1 MNSENATLRSQLE
14 KFGDPRETWGWET
27 GEVDYIAQLAATAA
41 DVPELV
47 TVASQWAD
55 PIDWPDEKNYVAG
68 YAPIH
73 AWRCLAQL
81 RAEQAIHPLLNLM
94 DQLDEG
100 GDDWYLSEFP
110 HVFAWIG
117 RATLEPLR
125 DFLANDEHEVF
136 ARVASAHALKEL
148 AERHPEMR
156 DDVLKGLC
164 DTLSQF
170 QDTNET
176 VNAFIISYLLDMQ
189 AVEAAELIERA
200 HAANCVDI
208 SVNGNWNTVR
218 RELGIDGLGLV
229 PEALAQCRAFSVISP
244 PGNDL
249 ADDISEI
256 RTRRD
261 DHATIRS
268 GDKVGATRP
277 GPCGGGKKYKK
288 GGGR

>member
-55 PIDWPDEKNYVAG
+55 PIDWPDEKSYVAG

-268 GDKVGATRP
+268 GDKVGRNAP
-277 GPCGGGKKYKK
+277 CPCGSGKKYKK
-288 GGGR
+288 CCGR

>member
-1 MNSENATLRSQLE
+1 MNTENTTLRSRLE
-14 KFGDPRETWGWET
+14 KFGDPRETWRWET
-27 GEVDYIAQLAATAA
+27 GEVDYIAQLAVTAS
-41 DVPELV
+41 DIPELV
-47 TVASQWAD
+47 TVAMEWAE

-81 RAEQAIHPLLNLM
+81 RAEEATSPLLNLM
-94 DQLDEG
+94 DQLDEA

-117 RATLEPLR
+117 PATLEPLR

-189 AVEAAELIERA
+189 AVEAAELIERV
-200 HAANCVDI
+200 HAANRVDI

-218 RELGIDGLGLV
+218 RELGVEGLGLV
-229 PEALAQCRAFSVISP
+229 PAALAQCRAFPVISP
-244 PGNDL
+244 PDIVF
-249 ADDISEI
+249 ADDTSEI
-256 RTRRD
+256 STCRD
-261 DHATIRS
+261 DSATIRS
-268 GDKVGATRP
+268 GDKVGRNEP
-277 GPCGGGKKYKK
+277 CPCGSGRKYKK
-288 GGGR
+288 CCGR